1 MTRLPPQ
8 PDDNLDQA
16 AASILESE
24 VPARSTVR
32 AVNEPGRPMPAS
44 RHRWFTCRAAPRRI
58 ARWRGSPRRR
68 AAVPL
73 DPDMATFC
81 NWHIRTLHVIA
92 DMKGDDSPD
101 RFPSVRDEAP
111 SQRKPSSK
119 CAGPGDLQSLNGQR
133 PTDSLHTKSAGR
145 VWARVPVTLSDCGWS
160 APAPAGPRGSTT
172 PSDELVRR
180 TELRIRARLPAR
192 PNRGTNP
199 RPTVMQPP

>member
-73 DPDMATFC
+73 DPDMATFG

-101 RFPSVRDEAP
+101 RFPSVRDEAAITA
-111 SQRKPSSK
+111 QT
-119 CAGPGDLQSLNGQR
+119 LQQ
-133 PTDSLHTKSAGR
+133 
-145 VWARVPVTLSDCGWS
+145 
-160 APAPAGPRGSTT
+160 
-172 PSDELVRR
+172 VRR
-180 TELRIRARLPAR
+180 T
-192 PNRGTNP
+192 G
-199 RPTVMQPP
+199 